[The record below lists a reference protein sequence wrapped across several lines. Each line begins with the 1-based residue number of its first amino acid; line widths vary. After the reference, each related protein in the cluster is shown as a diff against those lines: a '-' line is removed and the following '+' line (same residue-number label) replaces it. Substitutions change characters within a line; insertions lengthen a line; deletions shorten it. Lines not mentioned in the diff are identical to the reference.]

1 MNVLEVRV
9 MEKTM
14 SLVQSVNAAVPTYRV
29 WDIIFHPEE
38 VVANAKKFKKS
49 VEEQVTEL
57 EQW

>member
-14 SLVQSVNAAVPTYRV
+14 SLVQSVNTAVPTYRV
-29 WDIIFHPEE
+29 WGIIFHPEE
-38 VVANAKKFKKS
+38 VVANAEKSKKS

-57 EQW
+57 KQW